1 MKRSNLLQAIKI
13 VLASPP
19 KTEKAAVVT
28 VHSLRENRGKLKIL
42 LVEDNRVNQILAT
55 RLLEKRGHVVTAA
68 ENGGTALKA
77 MKEGRFDLIL
87 MDIQMPEM
95 NGLQATLAIRRSE
108 SESKDH
114 VPIIAM
120 TARALT
126 GDREAYL
133 AAGMD
138 AYLTKPLNVADLFS
152 TIEDVLA
159 IPIST

>member
-1 MKRSNLLQAIKI
+1 MP
-13 VLASPP
+13 ASPP
-19 KTEKAAVVT
+19 KAEKAAVVT

-55 RLLEKRGHVVTAA
+55 RLLEKRGRVVTAA
-68 ENGGTALKA
+68 ENGRTALTE
-77 MKEGRFDLIL
+77 MEDGRFDLIL

-95 NGLQATLAIRRSE
+95 NGLEATLAIRRSE
-108 SESKDH
+108 SESKNH

-120 TARALT
+120 IARALT
-126 GDREAYL
+126 GDREACL

-138 AYLTKPLNVADLFS
+138 AYLTKPLNVGDLFS

-159 IPIST
+159 IPISA